1 MFTSFT
7 EKQKELFSEVLQELP
22 INFDNSKKEDIE
34 YLVMKIE
41 NGKPFNKENLNALR
55 HSTLLLRLLKEVMQW
70 NNDDDLETKKNELV
84 EMLQT
89 AAKRKDK
96 N

>member
-7 EKQKELFSEVLQELP
+7 DKQKELFWEVLQELP